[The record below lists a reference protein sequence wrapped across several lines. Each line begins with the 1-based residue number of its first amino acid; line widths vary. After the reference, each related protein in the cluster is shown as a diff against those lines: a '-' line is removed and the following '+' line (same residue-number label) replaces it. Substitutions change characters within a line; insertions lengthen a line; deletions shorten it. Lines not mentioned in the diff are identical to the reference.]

1 MLITFTII
9 FITVC
14 FFLVLFLI
22 FSSFAFTF
30 FLLLHVLLIS
40 PMLLA
45 EKDNLDVDDNDDVRL
60 KPVQPVLCVTLQTQI
75 ETHLVIND

>member
-1 MLITFTII
+1 M
-9 FITVC
+9 
-14 FFLVLFLI
+14 
-22 FSSFAFTF
+22 
-30 FLLLHVLLIS
+30 S